1 MVSKINKK
9 RQQSAVS
16 AYVEGQETE
25 KESKTENTS
34 SSPQNK
40 NTQKKPTKQQ
50 EKSNSEKI
58 SNEFDIYE
66 ELTQKQK
73 PKNVFSG
80 FHLEPQV
87 FEGLEELAK
96 KYEAETGMKKG
107 FKSDL
112 VNNIL
117 KIFLERKGVIK

>member
-40 NTQKKPTKQQ
+40 NTQKKPTNNK
-50 EKSNSEKI
+50 KRV
-58 SNEFDIYE
+58 
-66 ELTQKQK
+66 TQKRL
-73 PKNVFSG
+73 VMSLTF
-80 FHLEPQV
+80 
-87 FEGLEELAK
+87 
-96 KYEAETGMKKG
+96 MK
-107 FKSDL
+107 S
-112 VNNIL
+112 
-117 KIFLERKGVIK
+117 

>member
-1 MVSKINKK
+1 MLKDKK
-9 RQQSAVS
+9 LK
-16 AYVEGQETE
+16 

-87 FEGLEELAK
+87 LRG
-96 KYEAETGMKKG
+96 
-107 FKSDL
+107 
-112 VNNIL
+112 
-117 KIFLERKGVIK
+117 